1 MADTKVSPVM
11 LDQARTWGLLRHLN
25 GKTFV
30 LTGTMSTKR
39 DNIMLLIEY
48 AGGTVAAVV
57 SSTVDF
63 LVVPSGPV
71 NESKKTRDA
80 YKYGV
85 QVISEDELGDMLL
98 PTPGELDKAVWA
110 TPH

>member
-39 DNIMLLIEY
+39 DNITLLIEY
-48 AGGTVAAVV
+48 AGGRVSGAVTSV
-57 SSTVDF
+57 VDF
-63 LVVPSGPV
+63 LVVPSGPI

-85 QVISEDELGDMLL
+85 RVISEDELGDMIL
-98 PTPGELDKAVWA
+98 PTSDELSMGVWA
-110 TPH
+110 ASH